1 MNCHKA
7 ELSSEAAWRR
17 PISSNASNARHSVIR
32 DYDRSIARDG
42 RDSLVRMS
50 LIHVV
55 YASSATPG
63 FREQQIPDLLNEA
76 RSSNEE
82 RGITGMLLYI
92 GGSFFQLL
100 EGEDAVVDALY
111 DKIRRDKRHM
121 RVTQILRE
129 PILERDFTGW
139 TMGYS
144 TVTPME
150 AGKLLGE
157 NDFFNEASCVTR
169 LDSGRAKTL
178 LVALGKR
185 RWQLERSGMFRA
197 LGRKA

>member
-1 MNCHKA
+1 
-7 ELSSEAAWRR
+7 
-17 PISSNASNARHSVIR
+17 
-32 DYDRSIARDG
+32 
-42 RDSLVRMS
+42 MS
-50 LIHVV
+50 LIHVI
-55 YASSATPG
+55 YASSAAPG
-63 FREQQIPDLLNEA
+63 FREHQIPDLLNEA

-100 EGEDAVVDALY
+100 EGEEAVVDAVY
-111 DKIRRDKRHM
+111 DNICRDTRHK
-121 RVTQILRE
+121 RVTQIIRE

-178 LVALGKR
+178 LIALGKR

-197 LGRKA
+197 LGRNA